1 MRDLPPM
8 AGAIIYARQIE
19 RHLHTYMKH
28 VEDVLGKGWCRRS
41 KAAIQF
47 LSSACHRLPEPER
60 IHLPVSDVASNRR
73 GGDKRMKAEKA
84 WCRQRYPS
92 NACLLHGAALFWNRY
107 ADEMTRKTFWPV
119 RV

>member
-19 RHLHTYMKH
+19 RHLHTYMKR

-47 LSSACHRLPEPER
+47 LSSGCRAYPFSTIATRLTDHTQIDR
-60 IHLPVSDVASNRR
+60 LNLKGSTYQLVMLQVI
-73 GGDKRMKAEKA
+73 GGGGI
-84 WCRQRYPS
+84 S
-92 NACLLHGAALFWNRY
+92 G
-107 ADEMTRKTFWPV
+107 
-119 RV
+119 